1 MRLKTIME
9 KVQKAIAPTP
19 KDKKR
24 DKWRGKLE
32 NAYLAYKDTLAEI
45 NKNQAVYEGTRNVN
59 GNPNTNVS
67 AKEVAI
73 TVRNI
78 AYELIESQVDSSIPM
93 PKVTAIHEGDEELAR
108 SIERALV
115 NKVKLLK
122 LSILND
128 QMERIVP
135 VQGGD
140 FFLVEWDN
148 SLGFHS
154 NYGDVNVKEMNPRQ
168 VIPQPGVSNI
178 EEMDYIFV
186 QVAMTKKAVK
196 KKYGV
201 DVEDANEEYKEIRG
215 AEGKTSLDTDVVTV
229 NTVYYKNDGKIG
241 RFVWCDDYT
250 LEDLDDYQARVTRKC
265 KQCGAAVEDG
275 VKECPYCGSKSF
287 ETSKDETFEY
297 KIPIMRDA
305 GFDEMGNPVQIQAFE
320 VIPMEYYKPGV
331 FPLIVRKNVSKLN
344 SLLGFSDVKVIE
356 DQQDLIKKVGSKA
369 TEKTLKGGSIVTLP
383 RSVKIETTDKELK
396 IARLDD
402 AQQKSLIDV
411 LNMQVNIQQDMTMI
425 NKAYED
431 ARSTLGITDAFQGK
445 YDPSAVSGTAKQ
457 YSINQAAGRL
467 ESKRVMKNDAYAK
480 LYEYMFKFWLAY
492 ADDPLPITGIGV
504 QGEQN
509 FDILDKTQF
518 IKQDAAGDYY
528 WNDEFM
534 FETDPTSTMMANREA
549 MWQQI
554 DMKLQS
560 GAFGPVGDI
569 NTSRLYWSLMEK
581 HHYPNAGDILS
592 QIEMIQQ
599 QAQQQAQQQLQEQAL
614 TAEEGGI
621 PNEMPAMP
629 SGDENYP
636 VA

>member
-9 KVQKAIAPTP
+9 KVQKTIAPKP
-19 KDKKR
+19 EDKKR

-32 NAYLAYKDTLAEI
+32 QARIAYSSTLKEI
-45 NKNQAVYEGTRNVN
+45 GKNQAVYEGTREVN

-67 AKEVAI
+67 ARDLAI
-73 TVRNI
+73 NVRNI

-108 SIERALV
+108 SIEKALV
-115 NKVKLLK
+115 NKVKMLK
-122 LSILND
+122 LSIIND

-154 NYGDVNVKEMNPRQ
+154 NYGDVSVKEMVPRQ
-168 VIPQPGVSNI
+168 VIPQPGVSKI
-178 EEMDYIFV
+178 EDMDYIFV
-186 QVAMTKKAVK
+186 QVAQTKKAVK
-196 KKYGV
+196 DKYGV
-201 DVEDANEEYKEIRG
+201 DVEDAHEEYKDIRG
-215 AEGKTSLDTDVVTV
+215 VTNESGLDSDVVTV
-229 NTVYYKNDGKIG
+229 NTVYYKKDGKIG

-250 LEDLDDYQARVTRKC
+250 LEDLDDYQARITRKC
-265 KQCGAAVEDG
+265 KECGYVTEE
-275 VKECPYCGSKSF
+275 KECPVCGSKKF
-287 ETSKDETFEY
+287 EETED
-297 KIPIMRDA
+297 KVQELHIPIMRDS
-305 GFDEMGNPVQIQAFE
+305 GIDPMTGQPIQIAAEE
-320 VIPMEYYKPGV
+320 VIQIDYYKPNV

-369 TEKTLKGGSIVTLP
+369 AEKTLKGGSIVTLP
-383 RSVKIETTDKELK
+383 RGVKLETTDKELK
-396 IARLDD
+396 IARLEDP
-402 AQQKSLIDV
+402 QQKAMIDV
-411 LNMQVNIQQDMTMI
+411 LNMQVNINQDMTMV

-431 ARSTLGITDAFQGK
+431 ARSTLGITDSFQGK

-457 YSINQAAGRL
+457 YQINQAAGRL

-492 ADDPLPITGIGV
+492 ADDPLPITGIGAK
-504 QGEQN
+504 GEQM
-509 FDILDKTQF
+509 FDILDKRDF
-518 IKQDAAGDYY
+518 VKQDNAGEYY

-560 GAFGPVGDI
+560 GAFGQLGSLE
-569 NTSRLYWSLMEK
+569 TMRLYWSLMEK
-581 HHYPNAGDILS
+581 NHYPNAGDVLS
-592 QIEMIQQ
+592 QIDLMMQEQKMM
-599 QAQQQAQQQLQEQAL
+599 QAQMEQMQ
-614 TAEEGGI
+614 
-621 PNEMPAMP
+621 PEMGEMTNAMP
-629 SGDENYP
+629 VMP
-636 VA
+636 R

>member
-1 MRLKTIME
+1 MRLKTIMD
-9 KVQKAIAPTP
+9 KVQKTIAPKP
-19 KDKKR
+19 EDKKR

-32 NAYLAYKDTLAEI
+32 NARIAYSSTLKQI
-45 NKNQAVYEGTRNVN
+45 QTNQKVYEGTREVN
-59 GNPNTNVS
+59 GNPNKNYG
-67 AKEVAI
+67 AHDLAI
-73 TVRNI
+73 NVRNI

-93 PKVTAIHEGDEELAR
+93 PKVTAIHEGDEDLAR
-108 SIERALV
+108 SIEKALV
-115 NKVKLLK
+115 NKVKMLK
-122 LSILND
+122 LSIIND
-128 QMERIVP
+128 QMERVVP

-154 NYGDVNVKEMNPRQ
+154 NYGDVTVKEMNPRQ

-178 EEMDYIFV
+178 EDMDYIFV
-186 QVAMTKKAVK
+186 QVAQTKDAVK

-201 DVEDANEEYKEIRG
+201 DVQDAHEEYKDIRDAQG
-215 AEGKTSLDTDVVTV
+215 ETGLDTDIVTV

-250 LEDLDDYQARVTRKC
+250 LEDLEDYQARITRKC
-265 KQCGAAVEDG
+265 KECGYVTDE
-275 VKECPYCGSKSF
+275 KECPMCGSKKF
-287 ETSKDETFEY
+287 EETEDTTQEIH
-297 KIPIMRDA
+297 IPIMREA
-305 GFDEMGNPVQIQAFE
+305 SINLITREPVEVAAEE
-320 VIPMEYYKPGV
+320 VINIDYYKPNV
-331 FPLIVRKNVSKLN
+331 FPLVVRKNVSKLN

-356 DQQDLIKKVGSKA
+356 DQQDVIKKVGSKA
-369 TEKTLKGGSIVTLP
+369 VEKTIKGGSIVTLP
-383 RSVKIETTDKELK
+383 RGIKVETTDSELK

-402 AQQKSLIDV
+402 PQQKAMIDV
-411 LNMQVNIQQDMTMI
+411 LNMQVNINQDMQMV

-492 ADDPLPITGIGV
+492 ADDPLPITGIGAK
-504 QGEQN
+504 GEQQ
-509 FDILDKTQF
+509 FDILDKTDF
-518 IKQDAAGDYY
+518 IKQDSAGEYY

-560 GAFGPVGDI
+560 GAFGNLGDPQ
-569 NTSRLYWSLMEK
+569 TMRLYWSLMEK
-581 HHYPNAGDILS
+581 NHYPNAGDILS
-592 QIEMIQQ
+592 QVEMMIQE
-599 QAQQQAQQQLQEQAL
+599 QQQQMMMQ
-614 TAEEGGI
+614 GGI
-621 PNEMPAMP
+621 PNEMPVMP
-629 SGDENYP
+629 SGNEDYP
-636 VA
+636 LA

>member
-1 MRLKTIME
+1 MRFKTIME
-9 KVQKAIAPTP
+9 KVKKTIAPTP
-19 KDKKR
+19 EDKKR

-32 NAYLAYKDTLAEI
+32 QARIAYASTLKEI
-45 NKNQAVYEGTRNVN
+45 GKNQAVYEGTREVN
-59 GNPNTNVS
+59 GNPNTNI
-67 AKEVAI
+67 ATRDLAI
-73 TVRNI
+73 NVRNI

-108 SIERALV
+108 SIEKALV

-122 LSILND
+122 LSIIND

-154 NYGDVNVKEMNPRQ
+154 NYGDVSVKEMVPRQ
-168 VIPQPGVSNI
+168 VIPQPGVSKI
-178 EEMDYIFV
+178 EDMDYIFV
-186 QVAMTKKAVK
+186 QVAQTKDAVK

-201 DVEDANEEYKEIRG
+201 DVQDAHEEYKEIRG
-215 AEGKTSLDTDVVTV
+215 VTSESGLDSDVVTV
-229 NTVYYKNDGKIG
+229 NTVYYKKDDKIG

-250 LEDLDDYQARVTRKC
+250 LEDLDDYQARITRKC
-265 KQCGAAVEDG
+265 KECGYVTEE
-275 VKECPYCGSKSF
+275 KECPVCGSKKF
-287 ETSKDETFEY
+287 EETED
-297 KIPIMRDA
+297 KVQELHIPIMREA
-305 GFDEMGNPVQIQAFE
+305 GIDPMTGQPIQIAAEE
-320 VIPMEYYKPGV
+320 VIQIDYYKPNV

-369 TEKTLKGGSIVTLP
+369 AEKTLKGGSIVTLP
-383 RSVKIETTDKELK
+383 RGVKLETTDKELK

-402 AQQKSLIDV
+402 PQQKAMIDV
-411 LNMQVNIQQDMTMI
+411 LNMQVNINQDMTMV

-431 ARSTLGITDAFQGK
+431 ARSTLGITDSFQGK

-457 YSINQAAGRL
+457 YQINQAAGRL

-492 ADDPLPITGIGV
+492 ADDPLPITGIGAK
-504 QGEQN
+504 GEQM
-509 FDILDKTQF
+509 FDILDKRDF
-518 IKQDAAGDYY
+518 VKQDNAGEYY

-560 GAFGPVGDI
+560 GAFGQLGALE
-569 NTSRLYWSLMEK
+569 TMRLYWSLMEK
-581 HHYPNAGDILS
+581 NHYPNAGDVLS
-592 QIEMIQQ
+592 QIDLMMQEQQ
-599 QAQQQAQQQLQEQAL
+599 QMMAQQQMM
-614 TAEEGGI
+614 GGI
-621 PNEMPAMP
+621 PNEMPVMP
-629 SGDENYP
+629 GGNENSP
-636 VA
+636 VI

>member
-1 MRLKTIME
+1 MRLKKFMD
-9 KVQKAIAPTP
+9 KVKKSVAPTP
-19 KDKKR
+19 EDKKR

-32 NAYLAYKDTLAEI
+32 NARIAYSSVLREI
-45 NKNQAVYEGTRNVN
+45 NKNQAVYEGTREVN
-59 GNPNTNVS
+59 GNPNTNIPAKDVS
-67 AKEVAI
+67 VN
-73 TVRNI
+73 VRNI

-93 PKVTAIHEGDEELAR
+93 PKVTAIHEGDEDLAR
-108 SIERALV
+108 SIEKALV
-115 NKVKLLK
+115 NKVKMLK
-122 LSILND
+122 LSIIND
-128 QMERIVP
+128 QMERTVP
-135 VQGGD
+135 VVGGD

-154 NYGDVNVKEMNPRQ
+154 NYGDVNVKELDPKQ
-168 VIPQPGVSNI
+168 VIPQPGVSTL

-186 QVAMTKKAVK
+186 QTAQTKKSVK
-196 KKYGV
+196 DKYGV
-201 DVEDANEEYKEIRG
+201 NVEDAHEEYKDIRG
-215 AEGKTSLDTDVVTV
+215 AEGENGLDTDIVTV

-250 LEDLDDYQARVTRKC
+250 LEDLDDYQARITRKC
-265 KQCGAAVEDG
+265 KECGYVTEEK
-275 VKECPYCGSKSF
+275 VCPVCGSKKF
-287 ETSKDETFEY
+287 EETED
-297 KIPIMRDA
+297 KVQEVRIPIMQNGVVDPLTGEVTEVEA
-305 GFDEMGNPVQIQAFE
+305 EE
-320 VIPMEYYKPGV
+320 VIEVDYYKPNV
-331 FPLIVRKNVSKLN
+331 FPIIVRKNVSRKN

-369 TEKTLKGGSIVTLP
+369 AEKTLKGGSIVTLP
-383 RSVKIETTDKELK
+383 RGVKVETTDKELK

-402 AQQKSLIDV
+402 PQQKSMIDI
-411 LNMQVNIQQDMTMI
+411 LNMQVNIQQDLTMI

-492 ADDPLPITGIGV
+492 SDDPLPITGIGTK
-504 QGEQN
+504 GEQN
-509 FDILDKTQF
+509 FDILDKTDF
-518 IKQDAAGDYY
+518 VKQDAAGEYY

-560 GAFGPVGDI
+560 GAFGQLGSLE
-569 NTSRLYWSLMEK
+569 TMRLYWSLMEK
-581 HHYPNAGDILS
+581 NHYPNAGDVLS
-592 QIEMIQQ
+592 QIDLMMQEQQMMQQ
-599 QAQQQAQQQLQEQAL
+599 QM
-614 TAEEGGI
+614 EGMA
-621 PNEMPAMP
+621 NEMPAMP
-629 SGDENYP
+629 TGNENYP
-636 VA
+636 L

>member
-1 MRLKTIME
+1 MRLKTFMD
-9 KVQKAIAPTP
+9 KVKKTIAPSP
-19 KDKKR
+19 EDKKR

-32 NAYLAYKDTLAEI
+32 NARIAYSSVLAEVT
-45 NKNQAVYEGTRNVN
+45 KNQAIYDGTREVN
-59 GNPNTNVS
+59 GNPNTNVA
-67 AKEVAI
+67 AKDLAI

-93 PKVTAIHEGDEELAR
+93 PKVTAIHEGDEDLAR
-108 SIERALV
+108 SIEKALV
-115 NKVKLLK
+115 NKVKMLK
-122 LSILND
+122 LSIIND
-128 QMERIVP
+128 QMERVVP

-168 VIPQPGVSNI
+168 VIPQPGVSRI
-178 EEMDYIFV
+178 EDMDYIFV
-186 QVAMTKKAVK
+186 QVAQTKKAVK
-196 KKYGV
+196 DKYGV
-201 DVEDANEEYKEIRG
+201 DVQDASEEYKDIRG
-215 AEGKTSLDTDVVTV
+215 AEGTSSLDTDVVTV
-229 NTVYYKNDGKIG
+229 NTVYYKHDDKIG
-241 RFVWCDDYT
+241 RFVWVDDYT
-250 LEDLDDYQARVTRKC
+250 LEDLDDYQARITRKC
-265 KQCGAAVEDG
+265 KECGYTTEEKV
-275 VKECPYCGSKSF
+275 CPVCGSKKF
-287 ETSKDETFEY
+287 EETED
-297 KIPIMRDA
+297 KVQEIHIPIMQENGIDPMTGMPLQVEA
-305 GFDEMGNPVQIQAFE
+305 EE
-320 VIPMEYYKPGV
+320 VIQIDYYKPGV

-383 RSVKIETTDKELK
+383 RNVKLETTDKELK

-402 AQQKSLIDV
+402 PQQKSMIDI
-411 LNMQVNIQQDMTMI
+411 LNMQVNIQQDMTLMS
-425 NKAYED
+425 NAYEN

-492 ADDPLPITGIGV
+492 SDDPLPITGIGTK
-504 QGEQN
+504 GEQN
-509 FDILDKTQF
+509 FDILDKKDF
-518 IKQDAAGDYY
+518 IKEDSAGQYY

-554 DMKLQS
+554 DLKLQS
-560 GAFGPVGDI
+560 GAFGQLGSLE
-569 NTSRLYWSLMEK
+569 TMRLYWSLMEK
-581 HHYPNAGDILS
+581 NHYPNAGDVLS
-592 QIEMIQQ
+592 QIDLMMQE
-599 QAQQQAQQQLQEQAL
+599 QQLQQA
-614 TAEEGGI
+614 AMMPQMGA
-621 PNEMPAMP
+621 PNEMPVMP
-629 SGDENYP
+629 T
-636 VA
+636 